1 MNTRERL
8 LKKLYAN
15 YQYWQ
20 KRLDKWD
27 ASKNDL
33 QDLSF
38 YQNQSNRY
46 NEKFER
52 LLFEKCH

>member
-38 YQNQSNRY
+38 YQKQSNRY